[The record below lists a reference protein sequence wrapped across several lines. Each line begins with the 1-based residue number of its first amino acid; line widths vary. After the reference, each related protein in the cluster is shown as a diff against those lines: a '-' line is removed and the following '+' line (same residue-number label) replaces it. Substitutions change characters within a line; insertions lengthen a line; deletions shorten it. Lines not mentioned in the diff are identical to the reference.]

1 MIMSGNL
8 LAGSR
13 NRYLLHSMAET
24 GQETKIAPRYKR
36 RTNRPGHSV
45 RVISG

>member
-13 NRYLLHSMAET
+13 DSRPVPSMAE
-24 GQETKIAPRYKR
+24 
-36 RTNRPGHSV
+36 
-45 RVISG
+45 SGDPAKTAGEDG